1 MERATAQLLAAVN
14 AEDKRYAGKPTYDDT
29 VTTRTLDKTRTNT
42 RTITGNRHG
51 AFSPAVLQR
60 LGRARDLLHRV
71 VRLQHRTRPRQ
82 PPRWR
87 DRHHGLGVRLHR
99 GELPIVWASDGRQY
113 NPDFLA
119 HEGTDRAWLI
129 ETKSDKDMPT
139 EVVQAK
145 REAAKRW
152 ANIANA
158 TAQFGRTWGYL
169 LISETNLRT
178 AKGSWAA
185 LVRSSGG

>member
-1 MERATAQLLAAVN
+1 MRHRAVTRRGQRRGQAVRGQADLRRHRHHPHPGQDPHQHPDHHRQPARSLFASSPTA
-14 AEDKRYAGKPTYDDT
+14 AG
-29 VTTRTLDKTRTNT
+29 
-42 RTITGNRHG
+42 
-51 AFSPAVLQR
+51 A
-60 LGRARDLLHRV
+60 RAIYSIEWFDSSTERDLANL
-71 VRLQHRTRPRQ
+71 LDGETAITA
-82 PPRWR
+82 W
-87 DRHHGLGVRLHR
+87 VRLHR

-158 TAQFGRTWGYL
+158 SAQFGRTWGYL